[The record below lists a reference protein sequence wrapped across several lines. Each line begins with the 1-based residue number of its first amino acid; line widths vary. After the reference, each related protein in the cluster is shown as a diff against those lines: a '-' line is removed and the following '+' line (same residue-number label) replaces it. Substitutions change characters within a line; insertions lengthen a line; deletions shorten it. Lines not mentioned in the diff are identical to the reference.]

1 MKKILKDTYKGLD
14 EKNEKQSENEKQLT
28 VRVNENKFQIKKN
41 DDYENLNL
49 KAVNVNLDEPG
60 SANATRNYGYYKE
73 PLEQAVEMG
82 VNTVRVYEL
91 APPEFYRALFEINQ
105 NSDDKLYLIQTIK
118 GMVADTQ
125 EEWKW

>member
-14 EKNEKQSENEKQLT
+14 EKNEKQSENEKQLA

-73 PLEQAVEMG
+73 LLEQAVEMG

-118 GMVADTQ
+118 V
-125 EEWKW
+125 W